1 MWARHRAWR
10 TTFLITRALT
20 TRPCST
26 APSSRSLNKRPQ
38 KKFHEYVLHSFST
51 FSLIELTVRNHIVHL
66 ICRRS
71 RHDKRG
77 RVCERIKA
85 LDEYGQEGAGSRF
98 QSYVRV
104 LHKICTEDSS
114 GHPLEEGHE
123 EQPKHDL
130 VATDEFV
137 SENLKKVKPLFTTGE
152 GQKRSFGKTT
162 WSKEGLMCRCVDFVF
177 R

>member
-1 MWARHRAWR
+1 MGESDCAVNTNEIHQHKREHEQ
-10 TTFLITRALT
+10 
-20 TRPCST
+20 
-26 APSSRSLNKRPQ
+26 RPQ
-38 KKFHEYVLHSFST
+38 KEFHEYVLHSFST

-98 QSYVRV
+98 QSYVRI

-130 VATDEFV
+130 VATDYSKRHYFCHFFDEEWHASV
-137 SENLKKVKPLFTTGE
+137 E
-152 GQKRSFGKTT
+152 G
-162 WSKEGLMCRCVDFVF
+162 
-177 R
+177 